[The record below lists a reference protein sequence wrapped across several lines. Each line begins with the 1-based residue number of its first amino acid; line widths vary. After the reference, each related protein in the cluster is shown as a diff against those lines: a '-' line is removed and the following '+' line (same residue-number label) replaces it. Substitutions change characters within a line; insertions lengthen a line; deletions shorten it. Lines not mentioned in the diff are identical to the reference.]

1 LADYEKMA
9 DAVISG
15 NQDTV
20 VELTEKAVDEGIEP
34 NEIIEKGLINGMN
47 VVGKRFKAGDMFV
60 PEVLMS
66 AKAMKAG
73 MNIVKPLLLEG
84 ERHSAGTVLLGT
96 VSGDLHDIGK
106 NLVGM
111 MMESG
116 GLEIINLGTDI
127 DPDEFAQKVRE
138 HEPDVLGMSALLT
151 TTMLAMR
158 DTIEIL
164 EEEGLRDSVK
174 IMVGG
179 APVTKEFA
187 DEIGADG
194 WAPDAASAKDLAFDL
209 ISEK

>member
-1 LADYEKMA
+1 VADFEKMA
-9 DAVISG
+9 DAVING
-15 NQDTV
+15 KQDLV
-20 VELTEKAVDEGIEP
+20 DELTQKAVDEGTEP
-34 NEIIEKGLINGMN
+34 NEIINKGLINGMN
-47 VVGKRFKAGDMFV
+47 IVGKRFKAGDMFV

-84 ERHSAGTVLLGT
+84 EMPSEGKVLLGT

-116 GLEIINLGTDI
+116 GLEIVNLGTDI
-127 DPDEFAQKVRE
+127 EPDEFAQQVRE